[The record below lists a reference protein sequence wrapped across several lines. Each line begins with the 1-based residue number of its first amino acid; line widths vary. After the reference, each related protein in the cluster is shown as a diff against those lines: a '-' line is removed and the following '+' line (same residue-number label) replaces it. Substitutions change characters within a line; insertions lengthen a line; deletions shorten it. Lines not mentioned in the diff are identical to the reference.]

1 MTKTLNLALT
11 GMHCESCIKR
21 VTVALQNLQ
30 GVQAHSVE
38 LGSAQVTFNPD
49 EANEA
54 QVLASIARVG
64 FLANV
69 KG

>member
-1 MTKTLNLALT
+1 MTQTLNLALT

-21 VTVALQNLQ
+21 VTMALQSLP
-30 GVQAHSVE
+30 GVQVHSVE
-38 LGSAQVTFNPD
+38 LGSAQITFNQD

-54 QVLASIARVG
+54 QVLASIARIG

>member
-30 GVQAHSVE
+30 VE